1 MEAMIGIVPVS
12 LGLLMLSMGGMIMML
27 EPNGSS
33 LYKKGSVLC
42 LFSVRLLLSSA
53 VLLL

>member
-1 MEAMIGIVPVS
+1 MIVLPVS
-12 LGLLMLSMGGMIMML
+12 VGLLMLSMGGMLVML
-27 EPNGSS
+27 EPNGSA